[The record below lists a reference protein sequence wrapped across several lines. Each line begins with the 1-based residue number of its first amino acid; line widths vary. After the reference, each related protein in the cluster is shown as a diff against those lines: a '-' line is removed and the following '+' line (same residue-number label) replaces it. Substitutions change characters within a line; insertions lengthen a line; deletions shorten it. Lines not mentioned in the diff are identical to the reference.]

1 MCAMKNSIMEQNENS
16 ARNYEAV
23 ELRIVYFTEEDVFME
38 LSTEVGGEFPDD
50 WQ

>member
-1 MCAMKNSIMEQNENS
+1 MCPKENSRMEQNAS
-16 ARNYEAV
+16 SICNYEAV

-38 LSTEVGGEFPDD
+38 HSTEIGGEFPDD

>member
-1 MCAMKNSIMEQNENS
+1 MCAMKNSIMEQNANS

-23 ELRIVYFTEEDVFME
+23 ELRILYFTEEDVFME
-38 LSTEVGGEFPDD
+38 LSTEVGGEFPGD

>member
-1 MCAMKNSIMEQNENS
+1 MCPKENSIMEQNAS
-16 ARNYEAV
+16 SICNYEAV

-38 LSTEVGGEFPDD
+38 LSTEIGKEFPDD